1 MDTFATRYAY
11 KMGKK
16 SSSTRKKS
24 LKRIQTTPEAK
35 LLLSS
40 VVGLRRSPDQNVV
53 MVIADDFQDPSP
65 TEEMINKRHSKNNV
79 DNNINTLKKEI
90 MKLEMMTDG
99 QGAESLQQLNL
110 QSALRSKDFGQDHSN
125 DIDFLKN
132 QIKRLEKRS
141 PKSSKKGGQGSKRA
155 QQLTTKSFGKKRTLR
170 KFRNC

>member
-99 QGAESLQQLNL
+99 Q
-110 QSALRSKDFGQDHSN
+110 DHSN

>member
-40 VVGLRRSPDQNVV
+40 VVGIRRSPDQNVV

-99 QGAESLQQLNL
+99 Q
-110 QSALRSKDFGQDHSN
+110 DHSN

>member
-11 KMGKK
+11 KKGKK
-16 SSSTRKKS
+16 MSSTRKKS
-24 LKRIQTTPEAK
+24 NQRIQEF
-35 LLLSS
+35 
-40 VVGLRRSPDQNVV
+40 V